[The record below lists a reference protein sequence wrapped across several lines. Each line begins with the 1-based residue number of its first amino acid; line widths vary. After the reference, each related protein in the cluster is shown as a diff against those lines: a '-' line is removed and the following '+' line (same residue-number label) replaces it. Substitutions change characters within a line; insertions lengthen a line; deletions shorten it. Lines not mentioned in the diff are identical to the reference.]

1 MVDSRSVMLV
11 CSSPGDGT
19 DNVVSYRFDA
29 SNGSVTKSGNSP
41 AENPYY
47 LAVHPTGEYV
57 YTVDRT
63 AGGLV
68 SAYRIDDS
76 DATLTRLNRRPSGG
90 AGPCYVFIDSYG
102 NYVYVANYG
111 GGTVSTFTV
120 GSDGRLG
127 VGTTLEFGGEG
138 QKSASHPHSIAPG
151 PTDDVVYAPDLGRDR
166 IVTLFHRPDGAL
178 EPASIPDATLP
189 AGTGPRHFERH
200 PNGCLLYVVNE
211 IDRR

>member
-29 SNGSVTKSGNSP
+29 FDGSVMKSRISA

-47 LAVHPTGEYV
+47 LSVHPTEEYV

-76 DATLTRLNRRPSGG
+76 DVTLTRLNRRPSGG

-102 NYVYVANYG
+102 HYVYVANYG
-111 GGTVSTFTV
+111 GGTVSAFSV
-120 GSDGRLG
+120 DSDGRLG
-127 VGTTLEFGGEG
+127 VGTTLEFGAEG
-138 QKSASHPHSIAPG
+138 RKSASHPHSIAPG
-151 PTDDVVYAPDLGRDR
+151 PTEGVVYAPDLGHDR
-166 IVTLFHRPDGAL
+166 IVSLFHRSDGAL
-178 EPASIPDATLP
+178 ESARFPMRRFRREPGRDTSSAIRTGVFSTSSTRSI
-189 AGTGPRHFERH
+189 
-200 PNGCLLYVVNE
+200 
-211 IDRR
+211 RR